1 MEKHTWLRGQIFIL
15 LSFGSALSLL
25 VFAIF
30 FNGYATA
37 NMQSSTIPE
46 LNIEIQNET
55 ISHDVVPNI
64 TNPLSDISSSFDF
77 DSDDSYQRFLT
88 NDRPFKD
95 LNYVPSDLAPINSN
109 FTSNDARKFKL
120 RQEAGDMF
128 ADMAW
133 HFWNE
138 FRGDRLTIFSAYRS
152 KSYQDGLIKK

>member
-1 MEKHTWLRGQIFIL
+1 M
-15 LSFGSALSLL
+15 

-30 FNGYATA
+30 FNGYVTA
-37 NMQSSTIPE
+37 NIQSSTIPE
-46 LNIEIQNET
+46 LNIEMQNET

-64 TNPLSDISSSFDF
+64 TNPLSDIGASFDF

-95 LNYVPSDLAPINSN
+95 LDYVPADLAPINSN

-138 FRGDRLTIFSAYRS
+138 FKGDRLTIFSAYRS